1 MQVKLLRVLQE
12 KTYERVGGSQ
22 SIEADVRV
30 IAATHRNLEK
40 MVAEGTFREDL
51 YYRLNVF
58 PIEMPALRQRS
69 EDVPLILNDLINRME
84 REQRGSVRFSSDAI
98 LCLCRY
104 EWQGNVRELAN
115 LVERLAI
122 MYPMGVIGLDELP
135 QRFRVAAAEEP
146 DQSGAPAEVFPA
158 SIQASGMAG
167 LNELAVLPVSG
178 LNLKEFLSDLERKL
192 IRQALDD
199 CNNVVA
205 RAADKLQ
212 VRRTTL
218 VEKMRKYGLN
228 RYEQTDD
235 SSS

>member
-1 MQVKLLRVLQE
+1 TN
-12 KTYERVGGSQ
+12 KT
-22 SIEADVRV
+22 
-30 IAATHRNLEK
+30 LEK
-40 MVAEGTFREDL
+40 EVQRGKFREDL

-58 PIEMPALRQRS
+58 PIEMPALRNRI

-84 REQRGSVRFSSDAI
+84 REQRGSVRFSSAAI
-98 LCLCRY
+98 LSLCRC
-104 EWQGNVRELAN
+104 EWAGNVRELAN

-135 QRFRVAAAEEP
+135 ARFRKANNESEQESGVAEM
-146 DQSGAPAEVFPA
+146 FPTT
-158 SIQASGMAG
+158 IQPPGMGG
-167 LNELAVLPVSG
+167 LDELAVLPVNG

-199 CNNVVA
+199 CSNVVA

-228 RYEQTDD
+228 RYEQTDNSP
-235 SSS
+235 SS